1 LEVVSDGGED
11 GIGGVSGTAFEI
23 AAAEV
28 ALGLHMADHGLDGRS
43 ASEFALDGTEDALL
57 SGDED
62 AARVLRI
69 MPAET
74 LVDIAALDL
83 AAGQPLGI
91 LDDLTQ
97 GVTVVGIAGQ
107 RPGVQ
112 HELAAWGA
120 GVGGDD
126 RDLDAELVRGRGL
139 ALADALG
146 LWGMEGIQLE
156 AALALLLASDLG
168 SAR

>member
-1 LEVVSDGGED
+1 MEVVSDGGED

-43 ASEFALDGTEDALL
+43 ASEFALDGTEDAALL

-83 AAGQPLGI
+83 EP
-91 LDDLTQ
+91 
-97 GVTVVGIAGQ
+97 VS
-107 RPGVQ
+107 
-112 HELAAWGA
+112 
-120 GVGGDD
+120 
-126 RDLDAELVRGRGL
+126 
-139 ALADALG
+139 
-146 LWGMEGIQLE
+146 LWVSSMT
-156 AALALLLASDLG
+156 S
-168 SAR
+168 RRV